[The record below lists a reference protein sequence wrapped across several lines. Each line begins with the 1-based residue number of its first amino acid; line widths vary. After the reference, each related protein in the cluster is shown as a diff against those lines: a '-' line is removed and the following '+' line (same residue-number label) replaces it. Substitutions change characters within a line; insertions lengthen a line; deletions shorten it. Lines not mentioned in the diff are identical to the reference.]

1 MQLLLKNGRVID
13 PSRNFDEVIDILIRN
28 GKVHSFVK
36 DYEDNLDN
44 TIDCTGCIISPG
56 FIDVHVHTREPGYEY
71 KEDIFSASEAAAAG
85 GFTTIVGMQNTK
97 PAIDNRAIAEF
108 VINKGKQAKV
118 NFFTTAAATKANEG
132 KELADIGDMVE
143 AGAVAVSDDA
153 FPVQNTDLM
162 RLVMQYTKMFDVPIM
177 AHCEDKSLT
186 KDAIANEGILS
197 TMLGLKAW
205 PRQAEELMIIR
216 NIMLA
221 ELTGCKLHIQ
231 HVTTRGGVEAIRW
244 GKSKGIRL
252 TAETCP
258 QYFSLTD
265 EALSSFDTNAKMCPP
280 LRTAVDIEAIKAALA
295 DGTIDI
301 LATDH
306 APHAQHEKEVELQ
319 YALFGIIGLETAL
332 ALSITNL
339 VDAKVLSLT
348 DMIKKFTIEPAKLI
362 GIDRGTL
369 AEGSVADITIFN
381 PGAEV
386 TVDKSKFKSKSKN
399 TPFDGFRLKG
409 KVAATIVG
417 GEVVFTM

>member
-13 PSRNFDEVIDILIRN
+13 PSRNFDEVIDVLIKN
-28 GKVHSFVK
+28 GKVYSFVK

-132 KELADIGDMVE
+132 KELADIGDMVD

-186 KDAIANEGILS
+186 KDAITNEGALS

-244 GKSKGIRL
+244 GKSKGIKL

-280 LRTAVDIEAIKAALA
+280 LRTSDDIEAIKEALA

-319 YALFGIIGLETAL
+319 YAPFGIIGLETAL

-339 VDAKVLSLT
+339 VDKKVLSLT

-362 GIDRGTL
+362 GIDRGTI
-369 AEGSVADITIFN
+369 AEGSVADITVFDPN
-381 PGAEV
+381 ADV

-399 TPFDGFRLKG
+399 TPFDGFKLKG
-409 KVAATIVG
+409 KVVATIVG
-417 GEVVFTM
+417 GEVV